1 MHDKIDKDASKF
13 DDLQETY
20 VLFSKIPKLDMSEIP
35 DPKNEGSLHNNITQ
49 KLQVFA
55 TKHFET
61 ED

>member
-1 MHDKIDKDASKF
+1 
-13 DDLQETY
+13 
-20 VLFSKIPKLDMSEIP
+20 MSEIP

-61 ED
+61 EEKETAIPKSASV